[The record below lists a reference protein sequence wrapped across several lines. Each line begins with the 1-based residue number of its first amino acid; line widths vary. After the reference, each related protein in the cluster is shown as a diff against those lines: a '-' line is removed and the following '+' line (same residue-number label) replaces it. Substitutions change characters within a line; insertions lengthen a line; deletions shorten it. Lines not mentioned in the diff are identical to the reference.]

1 MSAVWN
7 FRSRHSC
14 LPISRGEYLEGFGEV
29 LEEFWK
35 VCEKV
40 LKKAEK

>member
-1 MSAVWN
+1 VGAADRDMACP
-7 FRSRHSC
+7 SR
-14 LPISRGEYLEGFGEV
+14 RGEYLQGFSEV

>member
-1 MSAVWN
+1 MRALRK
-7 FRSRHSC
+7 FRSRHDC
-14 LPISRGEYLEGFGEV
+14 PSRGGEYLQGFSEV